1 MAALVSGQKKL
12 GVWLCGTSLS
22 YSVLSAKVC
31 RCCMTRVSAPCAFF
45 TSFFFDSRTLLI
57 SFMSSFWLCAAQ
69 YCFLAR
75 FDSDVSKRDRLV
87 ERRHRNLHAARELL
101 LQAWHVCDAPWRV
114 WLELLGAG
122 ALGGAPNWMYAEGDD
137 ELIVVERGVLGVGDL
152 QVVEAGEPRD
162 VVLVVGEGVAER
174 EKVRADDDLRG
185 KVGEG
190 QCAVENVV
198 AQALVGVVI
207 AQRAEEGTRV
217 QVRVSMGAS
226 KSSGM
231 K

>member
-1 MAALVSGQKKL
+1 
-12 GVWLCGTSLS
+12 
-22 YSVLSAKVC
+22 
-31 RCCMTRVSAPCAFF
+31 
-45 TSFFFDSRTLLI
+45 
-57 SFMSSFWLCAAQ
+57 
-69 YCFLAR
+69 
-75 FDSDVSKRDRLV
+75 
-87 ERRHRNLHAARELL
+87 
-101 LQAWHVCDAPWRV
+101 
-114 WLELLGAG
+114 
-122 ALGGAPNWMYAEGDD
+122 MYAEGDD

-174 EKVRADDDLRG
+174 EKVRADNDLQG